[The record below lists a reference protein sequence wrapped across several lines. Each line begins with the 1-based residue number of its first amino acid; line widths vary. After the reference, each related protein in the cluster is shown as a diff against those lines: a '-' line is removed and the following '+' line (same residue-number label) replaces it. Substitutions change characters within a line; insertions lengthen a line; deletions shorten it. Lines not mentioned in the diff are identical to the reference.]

1 VNLKVL
7 NINKFRTRNAKHETQ
22 NSMELKDKLI
32 SSYLAFENS
41 GFIDTD
47 SKVHAERNLAFLQF
61 EKLGFPTK
69 KEEDWK
75 YTSLKPIL
83 NKDYNL
89 FPDAENDIELK
100 DVKRYFIH
108 EIDSYKVVFVDGVY
122 SSFLSETTHEGCD
135 ICLFSSAIKKPK
147 YKMVI
152 DHYFNTIAEK
162 DENLTALNTAFTKEG
177 VYINIP
183 KNTIVPKPIQVLHFS
198 TGNNNDVLLQPRNLI
213 VVGENSHVQII
224 ERHQSLSEN
233 ATLTNVVTEIFAAK
247 RAIVDYYKIQNDL
260 QTASLIDSTYVS
272 QKQNSIVSIN
282 TYAFGGKLTR
292 NNLKFYHN
300 GTHITS
306 NLNGITIIGDKQHVD
321 HNTLVDHKTPD
332 CESHQNYKGIYA
344 EKSTG
349 VFNGKVMVH
358 KEAQKT
364 NAFQQNNNI
373 LLHDGATINAKPQ
386 LKIYA
391 DDVKCSHGC
400 TIGQLDEEALFYL
413 RSRGIP
419 KQEAT
424 ALLLYAFS
432 NDVLNHIKI
441 PALKNRITKLIAL
454 KLGVNLGFDL

>member
-1 VNLKVL
+1 
-7 NINKFRTRNAKHETQ
+7 
-22 NSMELKDKLI
+22 MELKEKLI
-32 SSYLAFENS
+32 SSFLAFENTEA
-41 GFIDTD
+41 GEVD
-47 SKVHAERNLAFLQF
+47 SKILDERNQAFLQF

-89 FPDAENDIELK
+89 FPETENNIEFK
-100 DVKRYFIH
+100 EVKRFFIH
-108 EIDSYKVVFVDGVY
+108 EIDSYKIVFVDGVY

-135 ICLFSSAIKKPK
+135 ICLFSAAIKKPK

-162 DENLTALNTAFTKEG
+162 EENLTALNTAFTKEG

-183 KNTIVPKPIQVLHFS
+183 KNTVLPKPIQVMHFS

-224 ERHQSLSEN
+224 ERHQSLSQN
-233 ATLTNVVTEIFAAK
+233 ATLTNVVTEIFALK

-260 QTASLIDSTYVS
+260 QTASLIDNTYIL
-272 QKQNSIVSIN
+272 QKQNSIVTLN
-282 TYAFGGKLTR
+282 TYSFGGQLTR

-300 GTHITS
+300 GTQISSH
-306 NLNGITIIGDKQHVD
+306 LNGITIIGDKQHVD
-321 HNTLVDHKTPD
+321 HNTLVNHLTPH
-332 CESHQNYKGIYA
+332 CESRQNYKGIYA
-344 EKSTG
+344 DKATG
-349 VFNGKVMVH
+349 VFNGKVLVH

-391 DDVKCSHGC
+391 NDVKCSHGC

-432 NDVLNHIKI
+432 NDVLTCIKI